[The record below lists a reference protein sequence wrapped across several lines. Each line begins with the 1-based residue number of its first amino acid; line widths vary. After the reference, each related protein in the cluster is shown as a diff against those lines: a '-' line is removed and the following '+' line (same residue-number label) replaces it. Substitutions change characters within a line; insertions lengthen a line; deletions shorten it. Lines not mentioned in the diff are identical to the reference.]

1 MERLTV
7 MRYFCIDLS
16 HDSSSNLGSTN
27 EVTPQNAGPKMSNR
41 PIVGMHVNSW
51 TKTHA
56 PGIYNASLRIYDRT
70 EAQQAISPFRL

>member
-1 MERLTV
+1 MRSLRTCKRLVEGLYGWTDLTV

-16 HDSSSNLGSTN
+16 HDSSSNFGSTN

-51 TKTHA
+51 TKTHVL
-56 PGIYNASLRIYDRT
+56 GI
-70 EAQQAISPFRL
+70 